1 MKRTE
6 RHHLK
11 ENEFAEG
18 LLGAKHWYEAN
29 SKTIGYIGIA
39 VALALAAV
47 MGTMAYRQMNQGKAS
62 SALAAALAVA
72 EAPVLPPAPA
82 EAGKPPVQRPGTY
95 PTDRARLEAALPKLL
110 EVADAYPD
118 SDAGLMARYRAAA
131 ALVAIGRTQEGAA
144 RYKEVVDKGRGA
156 YQVMARLGIAEAHL
170 MAGQF
175 DQAIASFKEVEALKS
190 DDVPVDGVLM
200 QLARAYQLAGK
211 SEDAKKAFKRVV
223 DEFPQ
228 SPYAQAARREL
239 EGAGA

>member
-11 ENEFAEG
+11 ENDIAEW

-29 SKTIGYIGIA
+29 SKTVGYIGIA

-131 ALVAIGRTQEGAA
+131 ALVAIGRTQDGAA
-144 RYKEVVDKGRGA
+144 RYKEVVDKGKGA

-211 SEDAKKAFKRVV
+211 SDDAKKAFKRVV

>member
-29 SKTIGYIGIA
+29 SKTISYIGIA

-47 MGTMAYRQMNQGKAS
+47 MGTMAYRQMIQGKAS

-118 SDAGLMARYRAAA
+118 SDAGIMARYRAAA
-131 ALVAIGRTQEGAA
+131 ALVAVGRTQDGAA
-144 RYKEVVDKGRGA
+144 RYKEVVDKGKGA

-175 DQAIASFKEVEALKS
+175 DQAIASLKEVEALKS

-211 SEDAKKAFKRVV
+211 SADAKKTFKRVV

-228 SPYAQAARREL
+228 SPYAPAARREV

>member
-11 ENEFAEG
+11 ENDIAEW
-18 LLGAKHWYEAN
+18 LIGAKHWYEAN

-39 VALALAAV
+39 AALALAAV
-47 MGTMAYRQMNQGKAS
+47 MGTMAYRQMNQGKAT

-72 EAPVLPPAPA
+72 EAPVLPPAPP

-95 PTDRARLEAALPKLL
+95 PTDRARLDAALPKLL
-110 EVADAYPD
+110 AVAEAYPD

-131 ALVAIGRTQEGAA
+131 ALVTVGRTQEGAA
-144 RYKEVVDKGRGA
+144 RYKEVVDKGKGA

-170 MAGQF
+170 VAGQF

-211 SEDAKKAFKRVV
+211 SEDAKKAFKRVI

-228 SPYAQAARREL
+228 SPYAAAARREV